1 MRSSVLSAVGA
12 GAVKYRVVA
21 GRLHPI
27 PGHRGVFLVGHAA
40 RTPLT
45 MYWAAH
51 LAVGPSSV
59 ISHRSAA
66 ALRELR
72 TSRSAFVELTVP
84 GPSRRRGRG
93 LRVHRT
99 TWLPDA
105 DVVEID
111 GLPVTS
117 VARTLLDR
125 ARWCRTES
133 VERAFDRAVVANR
146 LDLGDVQ
153 RVLHEGAARPGA
165 ATLRA
170 VAPRDV
176 AGTTLTETD
185 LEELLLA
192 IVRRAGLPE
201 PICQHPVLEYRADL
215 CWPAA
220 RLIAEADGPAHD
232 RLPVASTTPAATSGS
247 RTPGGGC
254 CASRSARSSAT
265 RSTSRVRSGRG
276 AARLGGQRQ
285 ELDRL
290 ARGDHVP
297 VPGEDREAV
306 GVRERLRH
314 VRALL
319 ARQLH
324 AAVGELRGRVRRALA
339 RVRRVGSQHDLRR
352 RRRREALALH
362 PA

>member
-1 MRSSVLSAVGA
+1 MQTKAHPSHVDQGVAELATRQGGVIAGTQLRALGVAA
-12 GAVKYRVVA
+12 GAVRYRVAA

-40 RTPLT
+40 RTPRT

-72 TSRSAFVELTVP
+72 TSRSGFVELTVP
-84 GPSRRRGRG
+84 GPSRRRGRA

-117 VARTLLDR
+117 VARTLLDLGAVVPYR
-125 ARWCRTES
+125 G
-133 VERAFDRAVVANR
+133 VERAFDQAVVANR
-146 LDLGDVQ
+146 LDFGDVQ

-170 VAPRDV
+170 VAGRDA

-232 RLPVASTTPAATSGS
+232 TPAG
-247 RTPGGGC
+247 RLHD
-254 CASRSARSSAT
+254 ARRDVRLQNAGW
-265 RSTSRVRSGRG
+265 RVLRFPKREIVGDPVYV
-276 AARLGGQRQ
+276 ADAIGQ
-285 ELDRL
+285 
-290 ARGDHVP
+290 
-297 VPGEDREAV
+297 
-306 GVRERLRH
+306 
-314 VRALL
+314 ALW
-319 ARQLH
+319 H
-324 AAVGELRGRVRRALA
+324 
-339 RVRRVGSQHDLRR
+339 
-352 RRRREALALH
+352 
-362 PA
+362 

>member
-1 MRSSVLSAVGA
+1 MQTKAHPRHVDQQVAELAARQGGAVAGAQLRVLGVGS
-12 GAVKYRVVA
+12 GAVKYRVAA

-51 LAVGPSSV
+51 LALGPSSV

-66 ALRELR
+66 TLRELR
-72 TSRSAFVELTVP
+72 ASRIGFVELTVP

-117 VARTLLDR
+117 VARTLLDLGAVVPYR
-125 ARWCRTES
+125 G
-133 VERAFDRAVVANR
+133 VERAFDQAVVANR
-146 LDLGDVQ
+146 LDFGDVQ

-170 VAPRDV
+170 VAARDV

-192 IVRRAGLPE
+192 IVRRARLPE
-201 PICQHPVLEYRADL
+201 PICRHPVLEYRADL

-232 RLPVASTTPAATSGS
+232 TPA
-247 RTPGGGC
+247 
-254 CASRSARSSAT
+254 
-265 RSTSRVRSGRG
+265 
-276 AARLGGQRQ
+276 
-285 ELDRL
+285 
-290 ARGDHVP
+290 
-297 VPGEDREAV
+297 
-306 GVRERLRH
+306 
-314 VRALL
+314 
-319 ARQLH
+319 
-324 AAVGELRGRVRRALA
+324 GRVHDARRDVRLQNAGW
-339 RVRRVGSQHDLRR
+339 RVLRFPRRVILGDPAYVAGAIAQ
-352 RRRREALALH
+352 ALSD
-362 PA
+362 

>member
-1 MRSSVLSAVGA
+1 MGSELHPTSLDQAIAALAARQG
-12 GAVKYRVVA
+12 GAVARRQLLALGLGATGVSRRA
-21 GRLHPI
+21 ARGRLHPI
-27 PGHRGVFLVGHAA
+27 AGHRGVFLVGHAA
-40 RTPLT
+40 RTPRT

-66 ALRELR
+66 GLRELR

-117 VARTLLDR
+117 VARTLLDLGAVVPYR
-125 ARWCRTES
+125 G
-133 VERAFDRAVVANR
+133 VERAFDQAVAANL
-146 LDLGDVQ
+146 LDVGDVQ

-165 ATLRA
+165 PTLRA
-170 VAPRDV
+170 VAARDA

-192 IVRRAGLPE
+192 IVRRARLPE

-232 RLPVASTTPAATSGS
+232 TPA
-247 RTPGGGC
+247 
-254 CASRSARSSAT
+254 
-265 RSTSRVRSGRG
+265 
-276 AARLGGQRQ
+276 
-285 ELDRL
+285 
-290 ARGDHVP
+290 
-297 VPGEDREAV
+297 
-306 GVRERLRH
+306 
-314 VRALL
+314 
-319 ARQLH
+319 
-324 AAVGELRGRVRRALA
+324 GRVHDARRDVRLQNAGWRVLRFPKREILGDPGYVAEAIMRALA
-339 RVRRVGSQHDLRR
+339 LR
-352 RRRREALALH
+352 
-362 PA
+362 

>member
-1 MRSSVLSAVGA
+1 MQTKAHPRHVDQQVAELAAGQEGVVAGAQLRALGVGP
-12 GAVKYRVVA
+12 GAVKYRVAA

-27 PGHRGVFLVGHAA
+27 GGHRGVFLVGHGA
-40 RTPLT
+40 RAPRA

-51 LAVGPSSV
+51 LAIGAVSV

-66 ALRELR
+66 ALHELR
-72 TSRSAFVELTVP
+72 RSRSAFVEVTVP
-84 GPSRRRGRG
+84 GPSRRRGRA

-125 ARWCRTES
+125 GAVVPYGG
-133 VERAFDRAVVANR
+133 VERAFDQAVVANR
-146 LDLGDVQ
+146 LDFGDVQ

-170 VAPRDV
+170 VAGRDA

-232 RLPVASTTPAATSGS
+232 TPA
-247 RTPGGGC
+247 
-254 CASRSARSSAT
+254 
-265 RSTSRVRSGRG
+265 
-276 AARLGGQRQ
+276 
-285 ELDRL
+285 
-290 ARGDHVP
+290 
-297 VPGEDREAV
+297 
-306 GVRERLRH
+306 
-314 VRALL
+314 
-319 ARQLH
+319 
-324 AAVGELRGRVRRALA
+324 GRVHDARRDVRLQNAGW
-339 RVRRVGSQHDLRR
+339 RVLRFPKREIVGDPVYVADAI
-352 RRRREALALH
+352 REALC
-362 PA
+362 

>member
-1 MRSSVLSAVGA
+1 MGSKLHPTSFDRAIAALAARQG
-12 GAVKYRVVA
+12 GAVARRQLLALGLGATGVSRRA
-21 GRLHPI
+21 ARGRLHPI

-40 RTPLT
+40 RTPRT

-51 LAVGPSSV
+51 LAVGPLSV

-72 TSRSAFVELTVP
+72 ASRSGFVELTVP
-84 GPSRRRGRG
+84 GPSRRRGRA

-117 VARTLLDR
+117 VARTLLDLGAVVPYR
-125 ARWCRTES
+125 G
-133 VERAFDRAVVANR
+133 VERAFDQAVVANR

-153 RVLHEGAARPGA
+153 RVLHEGASRPGA

-170 VAPRDV
+170 VAARDV

-232 RLPVASTTPAATSGS
+232 TPA
-247 RTPGGGC
+247 
-254 CASRSARSSAT
+254 
-265 RSTSRVRSGRG
+265 
-276 AARLGGQRQ
+276 
-285 ELDRL
+285 
-290 ARGDHVP
+290 
-297 VPGEDREAV
+297 
-306 GVRERLRH
+306 
-314 VRALL
+314 
-319 ARQLH
+319 
-324 AAVGELRGRVRRALA
+324 GRVHDARRDVRLQNAGW
-339 RVRRVGSQHDLRR
+339 RVLRFP
-352 RRRREALALH
+352 RREILGDPVYVAGAIGQALSD
-362 PA
+362 

>member
-1 MRSSVLSAVGA
+1 MQTKAHPRHVDQQVAELAAGQEGVVAGA
-12 GAVKYRVVA
+12 QLRALGIGSGAVKYRVAV
-21 GRLHPI
+21 GRLHRI

-40 RTPLT
+40 RTPRT

-51 LAVGPSSV
+51 LAVGASSV

-72 TSRSAFVELTVP
+72 ASRSGFVELTVP

-117 VARTLLDR
+117 VARTLLD
-125 ARWCRTES
+125 
-133 VERAFDRAVVANR
+133 
-146 LDLGDVQ
+146 LGAVQ

-170 VAPRDV
+170 VAARDA

-185 LEELLLA
+185 LEDLLLA

-232 RLPVASTTPAATSGS
+232 TPVGRIRDARRDVRLQNAGWRVLRFPKREILGDPVYVADAI
-247 RTPGGGC
+247 
-254 CASRSARSSAT
+254 
-265 RSTSRVRSGRG
+265 
-276 AARLGGQRQ
+276 GQ
-285 ELDRL
+285 
-290 ARGDHVP
+290 A
-297 VPGEDREAV
+297 
-306 GVRERLRH
+306 
-314 VRALL
+314 
-319 ARQLH
+319 
-324 AAVGELRGRVRRALA
+324 
-339 RVRRVGSQHDLRR
+339 LRR
-352 RRRREALALH
+352 
-362 PA
+362 